1 MRRSVILVVDDDA
14 QLVGILKDYLED
26 LGFTVFTGS
35 DGSQVQ
41 FLAKTRKPSLI
52 ILDVDMPVM
61 DGYEMCR
68 RLKANPT
75 LQDTPVI
82 FVSGLSDA
90 MDVEGLHVTLGD
102 RIFFVIAAD
111 CVAVR
116 FKPKKG
122 EEDKVLRVM
131 EFRANEAATIDEPVV
146 REAMDHTRWVV
157 QQRKDAAKG
166 ISTLPGMGGLD
177 AEGSGL

>member
-1 MRRSVILVVDDDA
+1 MALSAQVPEEDFEGMEVAGSRVVI
-14 QLVGILKDYLED
+14 KN
-26 LGFTVFTGS
+26 TG
-35 DGSQVQ
+35 D
-41 FLAKTRKPSLI
+41 
-52 ILDVDMPVM
+52 
-61 DGYEMCR
+61 
-68 RLKANPT
+68 
-75 LQDTPVI
+75 
-82 FVSGLSDA
+82 GLSDA

>member
-1 MRRSVILVVDDDA
+1 MALSAQVPEEDFEGMEVAGSRVVI
-14 QLVGILKDYLED
+14 KN
-26 LGFTVFTGS
+26 TG
-35 DGSQVQ
+35 D
-41 FLAKTRKPSLI
+41 
-52 ILDVDMPVM
+52 
-61 DGYEMCR
+61 
-68 RLKANPT
+68 
-75 LQDTPVI
+75 
-82 FVSGLSDA
+82 GLSDA

-131 EFRANEAATIDEPVV
+131 EFRANEGCLIDEPLI
-146 REAMDHTRWVV
+146 REALDRSRWVV
-157 QQRKDAAKG
+157 QQRRDAAQG
-166 ISTLPGMGGLD
+166 IHRLPGMGGNG